1 MSIESEIEALTQ
13 AVRALTAQLQ
23 SSSTAPAAHVVQA
36 SSHIPMSAAA
46 PYVSDP
52 VPAVAADIAP
62 DMVPPSNEMPA
73 PPVFVTPAPV
83 VTPVPNDVPFSDGKG
98 LIDYVM
104 NAYKEMGPQKGA
116 QIQSV
121 LVGLGYQNINDVVA
135 EHYAAL
141 YAGIERL
148 RVS

>member
-13 AVRALTAQLQ
+13 AVRALTVQLQ
-23 SSSTAPAAHVVQA
+23 SSSAASAAHVVQA
-36 SSHIPMSAAA
+36 PSHA
-46 PYVSDP
+46 PYVPDP
-52 VPAVAADIAP
+52 VPVVSAGIAP
-62 DMVPPSNEMPA
+62 DAVPSNEMPA

-141 YAGIERL
+141 HAGIERL
-148 RVS
+148 RVSR